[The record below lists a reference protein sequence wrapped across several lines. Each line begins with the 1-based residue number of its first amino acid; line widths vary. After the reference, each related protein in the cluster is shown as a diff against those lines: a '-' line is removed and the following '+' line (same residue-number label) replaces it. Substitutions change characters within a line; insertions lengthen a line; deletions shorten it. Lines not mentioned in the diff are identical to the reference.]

1 MKQRK
6 LKVAGVKN
14 VTLKMPK
21 EMHAVLS
28 IMAKDENTT
37 VELLSLYIID
47 NILRGVLA
55 RATEQAQQEIKQEE
69 EETK

>member
-6 LKVAGVKN
+6 PRVIGVKN

-21 EMHAVLS
+21 EMFNVLS
-28 IMAKDENTT
+28 IMAKDEKTT
-37 VELLSLYIID
+37 VELISLYIID

-55 RATEQAQQEIKQEE
+55 RATEAAQTETEE
-69 EETK
+69 EKETK

>member
-1 MKQRK
+1 MKQKKPR
-6 LKVAGVKN
+6 VAGIKN

-55 RATEQAQQEIKQEE
+55 RATEQAQQEVKKEE
-69 EETK
+69 EAK

>member
-6 LKVAGVKN
+6 TRVAGVRN

-21 EMHAVLS
+21 EMFNVLS
-28 IMAKDENTT
+28 IMAKDEKTT
-37 VELLSLYIID
+37 VDLLSLYIID

-55 RATEQAQQEIKQEE
+55 RATEAAQAEAKTEQEAE
-69 EETK
+69 

>member
-6 LKVAGVKN
+6 PKVAGVKN

-55 RATEQAQQEIKQEE
+55 RATEQAQQEVKQEE
-69 EETK
+69 EAK

>member
-6 LKVAGVKN
+6 PRVVGVRN

-21 EMHAVLS
+21 EMFDVLS
-28 IMAKDENTT
+28 IMAKDEKTT
-37 VELLSLYIID
+37 VDLLSLYIID

-55 RATEQAQQEIKQEE
+55 RATEAAQAESKEE
-69 EETK
+69 EEEAK

>member
-6 LKVAGVKN
+6 PRVTGVKN

-21 EMHAVLS
+21 EMFNVLS
-28 IMAKDENTT
+28 IMAKDEKTT
-37 VELLSLYIID
+37 VELISLYIID

-55 RATEQAQQEIKQEE
+55 RATEAAQAETEE
-69 EETK
+69 EKETK

>member
-6 LKVAGVKN
+6 PRVAGVRS

-21 EMHAVLS
+21 EMFNVLS
-28 IMAKDENTT
+28 IMAKDEKTT
-37 VELLSLYIID
+37 VDLLSLYIID

-55 RATEQAQQEIKQEE
+55 RATEAAQAEAKTEQEAE
-69 EETK
+69 

>member
-6 LKVAGVKN
+6 PRVVGVKN

-55 RATEQAQQEIKQEE
+55 RAAEQTQQEIKQEE
-69 EETK
+69 EAK

>member
-6 LKVAGVKN
+6 PRVAGVKN

-28 IMAKDENTT
+28 IMAKDENST
-37 VELLSLYIID
+37 VEMLSLYIID

-55 RATEQAQQEIKQEE
+55 RATEQAQEEVKKEE
-69 EETK
+69 EEAK

>member
-6 LKVAGVKN
+6 PRVAGIKN

-55 RATEQAQQEIKQEE
+55 RATEQAQQEVKQEE
-69 EETK
+69 EAK